1 VKYIKPELLPLSPAL
16 SLIQGMKTDITLN
29 DGSPQM
35 PHRGTTAGYE
45 SDE

>member
-1 VKYIKPELLPLSPAL
+1 MSYNKPELLSLAPAL
-16 SLIQGMKTDITLN
+16 SAIHGMKTDITLN

-35 PHRGTTAGYE
+35 PHRGTTAAYE